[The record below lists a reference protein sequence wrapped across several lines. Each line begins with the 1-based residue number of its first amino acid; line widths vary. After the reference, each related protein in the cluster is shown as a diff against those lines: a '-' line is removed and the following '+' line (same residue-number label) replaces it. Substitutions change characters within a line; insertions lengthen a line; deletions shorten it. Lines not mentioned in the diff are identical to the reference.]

1 MEEVAPAFDR
11 ESTAVQPK
19 EGGQFLIGTGVVDGI
34 AIQKTFVFVTKPG
47 ETGASVPL
55 GMKEEQVRFAEAV
68 CLSKSQLEKI
78 VDKIKRDAGEEA
90 AGILEYQ
97 LLILEDD
104 DFLGKIRGGIEAG
117 RGSEAAVRATCAEYA
132 EFFRHVDNDYLKQR
146 YIDILDIQKRLLDA
160 LNGRAD
166 ITALGREVIVAASD
180 LTPSQVAG
188 MESAWVKGILLE
200 NGGASS
206 HSIILARSLS
216 IPCIIGLN
224 GLMDSLHG
232 DETVIMDGTTGE
244 VLVEPSDEQARC
256 YREKR
261 AAHERDKARLRDY
274 IKREPVT
281 LDGRRIGVYANI
293 SSAAETAPLLA
304 HGGEGVGLLR
314 TELLYMNFEEA
325 PSRETQYGVYAGIA
339 KALGG
344 RPLVVRTL
352 DVGGDKHIGYLGIEP
367 EENPF
372 LGYRAIR
379 YCLDHPAL
387 FREQIAA
394 ILMAA
399 DAGDIRVMF
408 PMIATVDELLRAREI
423 VEDVKRELAA
433 RDVPF
438 REIPIGMMVEVP
450 SVALMAETFAR
461 YVDFFS
467 VGTNDLTQYL
477 FAADRNNKKV
487 ARLNN
492 SFHPVLLRCVE
503 HVCTAARARG
513 IEVEICGQ
521 AGEAPEL
528 IPLWVAMGVSG
539 LSVSIPTLPLVRKIV
554 CETDTA
560 RAKRDLEAVLVM
572 ESAEDVARYLREK
585 TQENQA
591 AEQESG
597 RD

>member
-1 MEEVAPAFDR
+1 M
-11 ESTAVQPK
+11 
-19 EGGQFLIGTGVVDGI
+19 IGTGVVDGI